1 MIRWMMMV
9 GDSVGGGL
17 LFGSDGFEISSR
29 LGLSSC
35 KNLVATHP
43 SF

>member
-1 MIRWMMMV
+1 MILCIMIV

-17 LFGSDGFEISSR
+17 LFGSDGFEISSL
-29 LGLSSC
+29 LGVSSC